1 MNFRE
6 LFARVVPPSV
16 RFELRERASHLKELA
31 YQLRFWHWRLCR
43 IRCESVSSCDILF
56 LGTGRTLDRAVDLIG
71 GRCEVGASRSGWGD
85 LRQSVLISDIPTPGA
100 YRVPVMLN
108 TVVPLGRTLE
118 EISASYRRSVC
129 RLIRGQRQKYSAR
142 QVLLDAEIDAIN
154 RNMLEPFASAR
165 HGDKASQLG
174 RDLVHRIAQSST
186 GRLDLVHMDGEPV
199 ACCLGS
205 SFVRTG
211 KNYWSSVRFGYPETV
226 FSDGCR
232 LRKTNAMV
240 AHLALEW
247 AIDHGF
253 DFFSIGLS
261 MARPDGGLLQWKKHR
276 AGVLDPKGYYGL
288 LYIRLPRRLA
298 PDYLWTAPLFALEN
312 EGLALHLG
320 VPDHASDEAVLNRY
334 REMDF
339 KGLSRVCLH
348 GSGMPRTGVIEQ
360 IRGLFPPQECP
371 LVVFE
376 T

>member
-1 MNFRE
+1 
-6 LFARVVPPSV
+6 
-16 RFELRERASHLKELA
+16 
-31 YQLRFWHWRLCR
+31 
-43 IRCESVSSCDILF
+43 
-56 LGTGRTLDRAVDLIG
+56 
-71 GRCEVGASRSGWGD
+71 
-85 LRQSVLISDIPTPGA
+85 VLISDFPTPGA

-118 EISASYRRSVC
+118 EITASYRHSLR
-129 RLIRGQRQKYSAR
+129 RLIRGQRPKYSTR
-142 QVLLDAEIDAIN
+142 QVLLDSEIDALD
-154 RNMLEPFASAR
+154 RDMLEPFASVR
-165 HGDKASQLG
+165 HGQKASQLG
-174 RDLVHRIAQSST
+174 RDLVRRLAQSST

-199 ACCLGS
+199 ACYLGS
-205 SFVRTG
+205 SFVRAG
-211 KNYWSSVRFGYPETV
+211 ENYWSSVRFGYPETV

-253 DFFSIGLS
+253 DFYSIGLS
-261 MARPDGGLLQWKKHR
+261 MAQPDGGLLQWKKHR
-276 AGVLDPKGYYGL
+276 AGVLDAKGRYGL
-288 LYIRLPRRLA
+288 LYIRLPKKVA

-320 VPDHASDEAVLNRY
+320 VPAEASDEAVLDRY

-339 KGLSRVCLH
+339 MGLSRICLH
-348 GSGMPRTGVIEQ
+348 GSGMPRTGVIEK